1 MRRLTTMRFSVA
13 TLFLLLIIAVVLQ
26 NIASATAA
34 ASLTIG
40 SNYSLVSSKRISSTV
55 YEYVYR
61 AQLTNSGAAANN
73 VAATLTSTPQGV
85 TIVDGA
91 LSFGN
96 VAAGAVVSSS
106 DTFTVRHDR
115 QYPFNANALAWST
128 TFDPTFAISGYVTT
142 AQGVTVTVY
151 GPQTKSTVTDAGGVF
166 SLEGLLPG
174 QYTVSPMQPGSVF
187 TPVRQTVTLINQD
200 ITGLVFVPQVPEE
213 TLSDED
219 IERIAATPSIFIPE
233 DQVILPNGISLR
245 DYLLMRGITITPG
258 NSAIASASTHRSIQ
272 LGRAIAQS
280 TLPPTADPQQ
290 KKNDVIAAMLAQAR
304 LYACGKDNPPCTTW
318 DHDAEKDEQG
328 NDLPNKPAQKGLTY
342 VYGGKDHTVRTLPTD
357 NCTEM
362 TYGLDCS
369 GFIHH
374 VAKSV
379 GIGVIEGGVSKQ
391 RPPEAWAIPSA
402 WQLEMKSITV
412 TDGSN
417 IETGDILVWPSHIG
431 IAQRSD
437 NFISSAGAPNRC
449 ATNINGSSGPKSYQ
463 IKGFSGPNPTSILRL
478 VVKTPPPPAHGGTCG
493 GGFCPLDYP
502 FCSSFSRWWGDGSVY
517 WMCLNSQK
525 NFGVYPSPN

>member
-1 MRRLTTMRFSVA
+1 MRRLTAMGFSVA
-13 TLFLLLIIAVVLQ
+13 TLFLLLIMAVVLQ

-61 AQLTNSGAAANN
+61 AQLTNSGVAANN

-85 TIVDGA
+85 TVVEGA

-115 QYPFNANALAWST
+115 QYPFNANALVWST
-128 TFDPTFAISGYVTT
+128 TFDPTFTISGYVTT
-142 AQGVTVTVY
+142 AQGVTVTVD
-151 GPQTKSTVTDAGGVF
+151 GPQTKSTVTDVGGVF

-174 QYTVSPMQPGSVF
+174 QYTVSPTKSGSVF

-280 TLPPTADPQQ
+280 TLPPTTD
-290 KKNDVIAAMLAQAR
+290 
-304 LYACGKDNPPCTTW
+304 
-318 DHDAEKDEQG
+318 
-328 NDLPNKPAQKGLTY
+328 PNKR
-342 VYGGKDHTVRTLPTD
+342 RT
-357 NCTEM
+357 M
-362 TYGLDCS
+362 
-369 GFIHH
+369 
-374 VAKSV
+374 
-379 GIGVIEGGVSKQ
+379 
-391 RPPEAWAIPSA
+391 
-402 WQLEMKSITV
+402 
-412 TDGSN
+412 
-417 IETGDILVWPSHIG
+417 
-431 IAQRSD
+431 
-437 NFISSAGAPNRC
+437 
-449 ATNINGSSGPKSYQ
+449 
-463 IKGFSGPNPTSILRL
+463 
-478 VVKTPPPPAHGGTCG
+478 
-493 GGFCPLDYP
+493 
-502 FCSSFSRWWGDGSVY
+502 
-517 WMCLNSQK
+517 
-525 NFGVYPSPN
+525 